1 MAPSRRMVSPLS
13 MGFSR
18 MCSAVIAYS
27 LGWPRRAGL
36 GTDAPSDWRTASG
49 SLARM
54 GVSNRPGAM
63 VHTRMNLEARSRA
76 ATMVMP
82 ITPALDEA

>member
-1 MAPSRRMVSPLS
+1 

-27 LGWPRRAGL
+27 DGWPRRAGL
-36 GTDAPSDWRTASG
+36 GTEAASDWRMLSG

-63 VHTRMNLEARSRA
+63 VHTRIMRVARSRA

-82 ITPALDEA
+82 MMPALADA